1 MSENEI
7 KLNVKIPENVK
18 VEDDFLKTFL
28 SIANKE
34 FIVQNILT
42 KVVKPDSDP
51 ETVGEEFSKYMNMIV
66 KNFITYFRKIKN
78 KDEIE
83 IKTKDL
89 YIHEAWFA
97 SVNIDLEQDNG
108 GIVIPAVAVMDNNYS
123 AGGKAMMVIILNR
136 FNHYLNITGYAD
148 ELYDEY
154 GGDKKV
160 ISEVIQDDLTELST
174 RVINDTDK
182 DQINKIFDS
191 YFTSKVKEI
200 KNRKQ
205 S

>member
-28 SIANKE
+28 SIANQE

-97 SVNIDLEQDNG
+97 SVNI
-108 GIVIPAVAVMDNNYS
+108 NNYS